1 MMTIYV
7 DIILESHM
15 DILKSIKKLIINS
28 WQSNTYFSQN
38 NFLFN
43 KRKIN
48 QQVFNI
54 FKQNAACYILKQI
67 LLIKLHLG
75 LRAS

>member
-1 MMTIYV
+1 MTIYV
-7 DIILESHM
+7 DIILDSHM

>member
-1 MMTIYV
+1 MMAKYV
-7 DIILESHM
+7 DNILDSHI

>member
-1 MMTIYV
+1 MMAKYV
-7 DIILESHM
+7 DIILDSHM